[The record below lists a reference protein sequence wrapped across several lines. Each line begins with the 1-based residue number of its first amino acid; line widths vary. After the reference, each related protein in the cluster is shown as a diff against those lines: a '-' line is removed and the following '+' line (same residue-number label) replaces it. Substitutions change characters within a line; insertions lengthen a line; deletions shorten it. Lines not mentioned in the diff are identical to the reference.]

1 MISLL
6 GAIALFSAVTAGQ
19 CDKPAPTCPIVL
31 DGRVPSTANLA
42 TFDTKSSPFSPDN
55 VKGPQKWSEI
65 LKLPKVPAS
74 RFDLPGGQPVEVVI
88 NDKSIFS
95 PGGKPQNGF
104 RRAGLI
110 PAANSGT
117 DPSTVGIKTFHWS
130 VRQSAKK
137 LNTSHEYI
145 NVWHERND
153 YNGNQFNFQTG
164 ALIGKETLT
173 KKDDWK
179 VLGKDD
185 KVIWSGGKVSGEW
198 ENFAI
203 TLDYTKNTAQLY
215 HSVGNAPLKSIT
227 GVVKNDNSGGGQM
240 QIGLLKKPTG
250 TKDVVNSGTQ
260 QSNFEESLIFGGIF
274 VEDSANGCVSK

>member
-1 MISLL
+1 MLSLI
-6 GAIALFSAVTAGQ
+6 GAFALVGAASAGQ
-19 CDKPAPTCPIVL
+19 CKAIVPTCPIVL

-42 TFDTKSSPFSPDN
+42 TFDTSASPFSVDN

-110 PAANSGT
+110 PAANNGT
-117 DPSTVGIKTFHWS
+117 DASTVGIKTFHWS
-130 VRQSAKK
+130 VRQTAKK

-145 NVWHERND
+145 NVWHERAD
-153 YNGNQFNFQTG
+153 YNGNQFNFETG
-164 ALIGKETLT
+164 ALIGRETLT

-185 KVIWSGGKVSGEW
+185 KVMWTGAKVEGQW

-203 TLDYTKNTAQLY
+203 TLDYTKKYVHFFYDDPNHPTFSRVNLIQ
-215 HSVGNAPLKSIT
+215 HHT
-227 GVVKNDNSGGGQM
+227 T
-240 QIGLLKKPTG
+240 LLL
-250 TKDVVNSGTQ
+250 SW
-260 QSNFEESLIFGGIF
+260 
-274 VEDSANGCVSK
+274 